1 VTRLRVIADP
11 KRYGFAVGR
20 VRVLE
25 TNLLTRTTYERLLDA
40 RDFDRQRRIL
50 ADTVYAGYL
59 EGATTPD
66 EVERGLDASLVDL
79 YEDFLEHANLP
90 GPIVAYFRTRH
101 DFENL
106 RARLKAEAL
115 GIPVA
120 ELLTP
125 LGSVAPEVFAGPA
138 DRLPSGVREAEE
150 RIRARLADEDGNLP
164 SDAVET
170 AVDREMFAAL
180 SAIAGES
187 GSSFVRH
194 LVSLEADA
202 GNARAFVRSR
212 VRGAPVAELE
222 PALVPGG
229 SIAPSAF
236 VALYRLSFEEG
247 VSRLAVLGPLKR
259 IDPEAL
265 ADPRRL
271 DVAIDALVAREVRTH
286 RVTSIGP
293 DPVVGYVLARRA
305 EVTALRTIIMG
316 TFARVPVEQ
325 LRERVRDVA

>member
-1 VTRLRVIADP
+1 MTQLRVIADLR
-11 KRYGFAVGR
+11 RYGFAVGR

-50 ADTVYAGYL
+50 ADTVYADYL

-66 EVERGLDASLVDL
+66 EIEQGLDASLVDL

-90 GPIVAYFRTRH
+90 EPIVAYFRTRH

-106 RARLKAEAL
+106 KARLKAEAQ

-125 LGSVAPEVFAGPA
+125 LGSVSPEFFVGPS
-138 DRLPSGVREAEE
+138 DRLPSGVREADS
-150 RIRARLADEDGNLP
+150 RIRARLADESGTLP
-164 SDAVET
+164 PDVVDT

-180 SAIAGES
+180 SDIARES
-187 GSSFVRH
+187 GSGFVRH
-194 LVSLEADA
+194 LACLEADA
-202 GNARAFVRSR
+202 GNARAFVRTR
-212 VRGAPVAELE
+212 IRGVPVAHLE

-229 SIAPSAF
+229 SIPPSTF
-236 VALYRLSFEEG
+236 VTLYRLPFEEG
-247 VSRLAVLGPLKR
+247 VARLAALAPLTR
-259 IDPEAL
+259 IDPEAI
-265 ADPRRL
+265 ADPARL
-271 DVAIDALVAREVRTH
+271 DVAVEALIAREVRAH